1 MSPAAARPPVDP
13 AFEPLFAL
21 VHAPGVKTMS
31 EMTPDEARTMFKMLT
46 VQSPVDGV
54 RTEDRSVPGPAGEV
68 PVRIVTPESDDEPTG
83 VLVWFH
89 GGGFVIGDLDTA
101 DDTAR
106 RLALAAG
113 CVVVSV
119 DYRLAPEHPAPAA
132 VDDCWAATVWVAEN
146 LATLG
151 VAGGKFAV
159 GGDSAGGNLAAVIA
173 QRDALHGG
181 LGVAAQL
188 LVYPVTDL
196 AGRTESYVANGE
208 GYFLTV
214 DAMEWFSANYLGD
227 LDPADPVASPL
238 RSPDAVLANVCPAIV
253 HVAGYDPLHDEGVA
267 YAERLRE
274 AGVDVDLHDF
284 ETMIHGFYGMP
295 TITPVA
301 EEAIQ
306 EAGAALR
313 RLLSGEG

>member
-1 MSPAAARPPVDP
+1 MASASTRPPVDP

-21 VHAPGVKTMS
+21 LHGSDARKLS
-31 EMTPDEARTMFKMLT
+31 DMTPDEARSMFRLLT
-46 VQSPVDGV
+46 VPSTVEGV
-54 RTEDRSVPGPAGEV
+54 RTEDRAVPGPAGDV
-68 PVRIVTPESDDEPTG
+68 PVRIVSPEGDAVPTG

-101 DDTAR
+101 DDTTR
-106 RLALAAG
+106 RLAVASG

-119 DYRLAPEHPAPAA
+119 DYRLAPEHPVPAA
-132 VDDCWAATVWVAEN
+132 VDDCWAATVWVSDNREA
-146 LATLG
+146 LG
-151 VAGGKFAV
+151 AAGRPVAV

-181 LGVAAQL
+181 LGIAAQL

-208 GYFLTV
+208 GYFLTI

-227 LDPADPVASPL
+227 LDPTDPAASPL
-238 RSPDAVLANVCPAIV
+238 RSPASVLANVCPAIV
-253 HVAGYDPLHDEGVA
+253 HVAGYDPLRDEGVA
-267 YAERLRE
+267 YAERLRD
-274 AGVDVDLHDF
+274 AGVEVHLHDF

-295 TITPVA
+295 NITPVA

-313 RLLSGEG
+313 RLLAGHV